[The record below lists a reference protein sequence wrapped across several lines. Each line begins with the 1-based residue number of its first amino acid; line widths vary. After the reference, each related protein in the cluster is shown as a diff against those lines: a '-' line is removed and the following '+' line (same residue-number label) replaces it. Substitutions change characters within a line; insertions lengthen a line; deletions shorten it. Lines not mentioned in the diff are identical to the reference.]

1 MKTAAV
7 IAEYNPFHNGHFY
20 QLQEIRR
27 QTGADFIIVVMSGDF
42 VQRGEPAVFDKY
54 TRARMALSG
63 GADLILELPIAYA
76 TGSAA
81 DFAAG
86 ATALLD
92 SLGVVDLLCFG
103 SESGD
108 LESLKAAAGLL
119 SSESEAVS
127 AQIRQGLR
135 QGMTYPAARSAAF
148 SAIVQTTQPDDAV
161 PKVTVDDF
169 THLLAGPNNI
179 LALSYLNALQ
189 SLQSTIQPY
198 TIRRCGQ
205 GYHHTTLSDTEYA
218 SASGLRTALESLL
231 HSHASSASL
240 TELLARHIPQAAMD
254 ALLAE
259 DALRAPVFTNDL
271 SILLNAEIIR
281 LFHVGEDFS
290 RFADLTTDLA
300 NRLLQYALSFDS
312 FTGRIRQLKTRSYTY
327 TRVSRAL
334 LHLLLGITFDSI
346 REYKE
351 QGFVSY
357 VRVLGFRR
365 SAAPLLSA
373 LSRQCT
379 LPLITRIA
387 GAQDS
392 LDAVGAS
399 MLRQELH
406 ASHLYQSLVFQ
417 KGRTMKNEYTKSVLV
432 IS

>member
-27 QTGADFIIVVMSGDF
+27 QTDADFIIVVMSGDF
-42 VQRGEPAVFDKY
+42 VQRGEPAIFDKY
-54 TRARMALSG
+54 TRAHMALSG
-63 GADLILELPIAYA
+63 GADLILELPLVYA

-92 SLGVVDLLCFG
+92 SLGIVDLLCFG

-108 LESLKAAAGLL
+108 LESLKAAAALL
-119 SSESEAVS
+119 SLESEAVS
-127 AQIRQGLR
+127 AQIRHGLR

-148 SAIVQTTQPDDAV
+148 SAIAQSTQPNDAV
-161 PKVTVDDF
+161 TMVTGDDL
-169 THLLAGPNNI
+169 TRLLAEPNNI

-189 SLQSTIQPY
+189 NRQSTIQPY
-198 TIRRCGQ
+198 TIRRHGQ

-218 SASGLRTALESLL
+218 SASGLRSALESLFR
-231 HSHASSASL
+231 SHASSAAL
-240 TELLARHIPQAAMD
+240 AELLARHIPQAAMD

-259 DALRAPVFTNDL
+259 DALLAPVFANDL
-271 SILLNAEIIR
+271 SVLLNAEIIR
-281 LFHVGEDFS
+281 LFHAGEDFS
-290 RFADLTTDLA
+290 RFADLTTDLS
-300 NRLLQYALSFDS
+300 NRLLRYVLSFDS
-312 FTGRIRQLKTRSYTY
+312 FTGRIQQLKTRSYTY
-327 TRVSRAL
+327 TRISRAL
-334 LHLLLGITFDSI
+334 LHLLLGITSDSI
-346 REYKE
+346 REYRE

-357 VRVLGFRR
+357 IRVLGFRR

-392 LDAVGAS
+392 LDAIGAS

-417 KGRTMKNEYTKSVLV
+417 KGRIMKNEYTKSVLIV
-432 IS
+432 P